1 METIGYLF
9 LLALVLN
16 NAYEFFFSASHQK
29 NLYNQTAKDISF
41 NK

>member
-9 LLALVLN
+9 LIWLVLN
-16 NAYEFFFSASHQK
+16 NIYEFFFSSSYQK
-29 NLYNQTAKDISF
+29 SIYNQTAKDVKF